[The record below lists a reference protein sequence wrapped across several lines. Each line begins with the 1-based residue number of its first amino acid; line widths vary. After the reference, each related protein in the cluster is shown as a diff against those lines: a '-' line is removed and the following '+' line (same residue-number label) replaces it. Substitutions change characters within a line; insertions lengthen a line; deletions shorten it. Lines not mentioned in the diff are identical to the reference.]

1 MSAEP
6 VLTLEKASAIVA
18 PIYEALN
25 EPAKADVKS
34 LVKQSTS
41 LDFMSCATEG
51 DCIGRE
57 SAITRFKVLGRII
70 PDLHWAIREIQVAGD
85 VSSVAK
91 RRALRCCPSS
101 VFSPRGRASKLCRST
116 YISSKMARSR
126 ERITSKAGQSRSV
139 NLAANKSPGLA

>member
-85 VSSVAK
+85 EIIVRGEATGTPVLPFLGIQPTGKSFKIMSIDIHIVKDGKVA
-91 RRALRCCPSS
+91 RTYHVESWTVALRQL
-101 VFSPRGRASKLCRST
+101 GGK
-116 YISSKMARSR
+116 
-126 ERITSKAGQSRSV
+126 
-139 NLAANKSPGLA
+139 